1 MYMNS
6 VVGAIANYQAI
17 ESNYIRNIYKTEA
30 SKNESNNLTDLNTQ
44 SLNDEA
50 ATASIS
56 AKALELYNAEQN
68 TNSNSEE
75 QASNNSNKEEEL
87 TQQEKQ
93 EVAELKTTDA
103 EVKAHENAHK
113 AAAAGLRTSA
123 PNYEYETGPDGKK
136 YAVAGDVN
144 ISYQTSSDPEVNLKN
159 AQQLKAAALAPAE
172 PSSQDRKVA
181 MKAEREI
188 AKARQEIQEE
198 ELKKEKEAD
207 GNNNS
212 SNIENKNSEETEVS
226 NEISEI

>member
-6 VVGAIANYQAI
+6 VVGAIANYQAT
-17 ESNYIRNIYKTEA
+17 ESFYIRNIYKTEA
-30 SKNESNNLTDLNTQ
+30 SKNESNNLTDLKTYSQ
-44 SLNDEA
+44 NDEA

-68 TNSNSEE
+68 TNSNSED
-75 QASNNSNKEEEL
+75 QASNNSNKEEL

>member
-17 ESNYIRNIYKTEA
+17 ESVYIRNIYKTEA
-30 SKNESNNLTDLNTQ
+30 SKNESNNLTDLNTYSQ
-44 SLNDEA
+44 NDEA

-68 TNSNSEE
+68 TNSNSEY
-75 QASNNSNKEEEL
+75 QASNNSNKEEL

-103 EVKAHENAHK
+103 EVKVHENAHK
-113 AAAAGLRTSA
+113 AAAGGLRTSA

-144 ISYQTSSDPEVNLKN
+144 ISYQTSSDPEENLKN

-212 SNIENKNSEETEVS
+212 SNIENKNSEEPEVS
-226 NEISEI
+226 NETSEI

>member
-6 VVGAIANYQAI
+6 VVGAITNYQAI

-56 AKALELYNAEQN
+56 AKALELYNAEQS
-68 TNSNSEE
+68 TNSNSEDE
-75 QASNNSNKEEEL
+75 TSNNSDKEEL

>member
-1 MYMNS
+1 MNS
-6 VVGAIANYQAI
+6 IVGVISNYQAVD
-17 ESNYIRNIYKTEA
+17 NFYIRNSLKVESYKNT
-30 SKNESNNLTDLNTQ
+30 SNNLQGINGYSQ
-44 SLNDEA
+44 NDEA

-68 TNSNSEE
+68 SNSKEN
-75 QASNNSNKEEEL
+75 STNNSDKEL

-93 EVAELKTTDA
+93 EVAKLKATDA
-103 EVKAHENAHK
+103 EVKVHENAHK
-113 AAAAGLRTSA
+113 AAAGGLRTSA

-144 ISYQTSSDPEVNLKN
+144 VSYSQSSDPEENLKN

-198 ELKKEKEAD
+198 RQKNEKEVD
-207 GNNNS
+207 ENTNT
-212 SNIENKNSEETEVS
+212 SNIQNQISEKNEVA

>member
-1 MYMNS
+1 MNS

-17 ESNYIRNIYKTEA
+17 ESVYIRNIYKTEA
-30 SKNESNNLTDLNTQ
+30 SKNESNNLTDLNTYSQ
-44 SLNDEA
+44 NDEA

-68 TNSNSEE
+68 TNSNSEY
-75 QASNNSNKEEEL
+75 QASNNSNKEEL

-103 EVKAHENAHK
+103 EVKVHENAHK
-113 AAAAGLRTSA
+113 AAAGGLRTSA

-144 ISYQTSSDPEVNLKN
+144 ISYQTSSDPEENLKN

-212 SNIENKNSEETEVS
+212 SNIENKNSEEPEVS
-226 NEISEI
+226 NETSEI

>member
-1 MYMNS
+1 MS
-6 VVGAIANYQAI
+6 SIVGVISNYQAVD
-17 ESNYIRNIYKTEA
+17 NFYIRDSLKVESYKNT
-30 SKNESNNLTDLNTQ
+30 SNNLQGINSYSQD
-44 SLNDEA
+44 DEA

-75 QASNNSNKEEEL
+75 QASNNSNKEEL

-212 SNIENKNSEETEVS
+212 SNIENKNSEEPEVS
-226 NEISEI
+226 NETSEI

>member
-17 ESNYIRNIYKTEA
+17 ESVYIRNIYKTEA
-30 SKNESNNLTDLNTQ
+30 SKNESNNLTDLNTYSQ
-44 SLNDEA
+44 NDEA

-75 QASNNSNKEEEL
+75 QASNNSNKEEL

-188 AKARQEIQEE
+188 AKARQEIHEE

-212 SNIENKNSEETEVS
+212 SNIENKNSEKTEVS

>member
-1 MYMNS
+1 MNS
-6 VVGAIANYQAI
+6 IVGVISNYQAVD
-17 ESNYIRNIYKTEA
+17 NFYIRNSLKVESYKNT
-30 SKNESNNLTDLNTQ
+30 SNNLQGINGYSQ
-44 SLNDEA
+44 NDEA

-56 AKALELYNAEQN
+56 SKALELYNAEQN
-68 TNSNSEE
+68 SNLNSNE
-75 QASNNSNKEEEL
+75 QSLDNSNKEL

-93 EVAELKTTDA
+93 EVAKLKATDA
-103 EVKAHENAHK
+103 EVKVHENAHK
-113 AAAAGLRTSA
+113 AAAGGLRTSA

-144 ISYQTSSDPEVNLKN
+144 ISYPNSSDPEENLKN

-188 AKARQEIQEE
+188 AKARQEIQE
-198 ELKKEKEAD
+198 KRQKNEKEVD
-207 GNNNS
+207 ENTNT
-212 SNIENKNSEETEVS
+212 SNIQNQISEKNEVA

>member
-1 MYMNS
+1 MNS
-6 VVGAIANYQAI
+6 IVGVISNYQAVD
-17 ESNYIRNIYKTEA
+17 NFYIRNSLKVESYKNT
-30 SKNESNNLTDLNTQ
+30 SNNLQGINGYSQ
-44 SLNDEA
+44 NDEA

-56 AKALELYNAEQN
+56 SKALELYNAEQN
-68 TNSNSEE
+68 SNLNSNE
-75 QASNNSNKEEEL
+75 QSLDNSNKEL

-93 EVAELKTTDA
+93 EVAKLKATDA
-103 EVKAHENAHK
+103 EVKVHENAHK
-113 AAAAGLRTSA
+113 AAAGGLRTSA

-144 ISYQTSSDPEVNLKN
+144 ISYPNSSDPEENLKN

-188 AKARQEIQEE
+188 AKARQEIQE
-198 ELKKEKEAD
+198 KRQKTEKEVD
-207 GNNNS
+207 ENTNT
-212 SNIENKNSEETEVS
+212 SNIQNQISEKNEVA

>member
-1 MYMNS
+1 MNS
-6 VVGAIANYQAI
+6 IVGVISNYQAVD
-17 ESNYIRNIYKTEA
+17 NFYIRNSLKIEA
-30 SKNESNNLTDLNTQ
+30 YNNSNNLQGVSSYSED
-44 SLNDEA
+44 DEA
-50 ATASIS
+50 ARASIS
-56 AKALELYNAEQN
+56 SKALELYNAEQN
-68 TNSNSEE
+68 SNSNSNE
-75 QASNNSNKEEEL
+75 QSLDNSNKEL

-93 EVAELKTTDA
+93 EVAKLKATDA

-188 AKARQEIQEE
+188 AKARQEIQDEKQKTEE
-198 ELKKEKEAD
+198 KSEA
-207 GNNNS
+207 
-212 SNIENKNSEETEVS
+212 NKNSLNIQNQTSEETEIK
-226 NEISEI
+226 NETSEI

>member
-1 MYMNS
+1 MNS
-6 VVGAIANYQAI
+6 IVGVISNYQAVD
-17 ESNYIRNIYKTEA
+17 NFYIRNSLKIEA
-30 SKNESNNLTDLNTQ
+30 YNNSNNLQGVSSYSED
-44 SLNDEA
+44 DEA
-50 ATASIS
+50 ARASIS
-56 AKALELYNAEQN
+56 SKALELYNAEQN
-68 TNSNSEE
+68 SNSNSNE
-75 QASNNSNKEEEL
+75 QALDNSNKEL

-93 EVAELKTTDA
+93 EVAKLKATDA

-188 AKARQEIQEE
+188 AKARQEIQDEKQKTEE
-198 ELKKEKEAD
+198 KSEA
-207 GNNNS
+207 
-212 SNIENKNSEETEVS
+212 NKNSLNIQNQTSEETEIK
-226 NEISEI
+226 NETSEI

>member
-1 MYMNS
+1 MS
-6 VVGAIANYQAI
+6 SIVGVISNYQAVD
-17 ESNYIRNIYKTEA
+17 NFYIRDSLKVESYKNT
-30 SKNESNNLTDLNTQ
+30 SNNLQGINSYSQD
-44 SLNDEA
+44 DEA

-75 QASNNSNKEEEL
+75 QASNNSDKEEL

-93 EVAELKTTDA
+93 EVAELKATDA

-113 AAAAGLRTSA
+113 SAAAGLRTSA

-144 ISYQTSSDPEVNLKN
+144 INYPNSSDPEENLKN

-212 SNIENKNSEETEVS
+212 SNIENKNSEEPEVS
-226 NEISEI
+226 NETSEI

>member
-17 ESNYIRNIYKTEA
+17 ESVYIRNIYKTEA
-30 SKNESNNLTDLNTQ
+30 SKNESNNLTDLNTYSQ
-44 SLNDEA
+44 NDEA

-75 QASNNSNKEEEL
+75 ETSNNSDKEEL
-87 TQQEKQ
+87 SQQEKQ
-93 EVAELKTTDA
+93 EVADLKTTDA

-113 AAAAGLRTSA
+113 SAAAGLRTSA

-159 AQQLKAAALAPAE
+159 AQQLKAAAPAPAE

-226 NEISEI
+226 NETSEI